1 MNPGAEEVLNH
12 SAVEG
17 RTLRCSS
24 KEHCCAMQG
33 GAG

>member
-1 MNPGAEEVLNH
+1 MKPGTKEVLSH

-24 KEHCCAMQG
+24 KEHRRSMQG
-33 GAG
+33 GTE